1 MSRIIT
7 ISREFGSGGRELGK
21 RLAKALGIPCYDHE
35 IIEMIA
41 KENGFNEDYVA
52 NVGEKSIEA
61 AYPLTIGHRFGMQP
75 FQIMEQPI
83 RVAVAQRQ
91 IIENFAKQGD
101 CVIVGRAA
109 DVILKDYDPL
119 NIFVY
124 ADKDSKIERCQ
135 RRAPQGEHLTPRE
148 IESHMKQIDR
158 NRAQHHQ
165 MYSDSKW
172 GDKGSYDL
180 CVNTTKRFVKDLY
193 RPSPSSARTGST
205 ATVDTYAKEGA
216 AMKVRLN
223 DDPEIVRTIR
233 EGLKRTGGYCPCRL
247 ARTEEN
253 KCMCKEFKDQIA
265 DPNFEGYCHCRLYYK
280 EK

>member
-135 RRAPQGEHLTPRE
+135 RRARRVS
-148 IESHMKQIDR
+148 I
-158 NRAQHHQ
+158 
-165 MYSDSKW
+165 
-172 GDKGSYDL
+172 
-180 CVNTTKRFVKDLY
+180 
-193 RPSPSSARTGST
+193 
-205 ATVDTYAKEGA
+205 
-216 AMKVRLN
+216 
-223 DDPEIVRTIR
+223 
-233 EGLKRTGGYCPCRL
+233 
-247 ARTEEN
+247 
-253 KCMCKEFKDQIA
+253 
-265 DPNFEGYCHCRLYYK
+265 
-280 EK
+280 

>member
-75 FQIMEQPI
+75 F
-83 RVAVAQRQ
+83 
-91 IIENFAKQGD
+91 
-101 CVIVGRAA
+101 
-109 DVILKDYDPL
+109 L

-165 MYSDSKW
+165 MYSDNKW

-180 CVNTTKRFVKDLY
+180 CINTTKRFVKDIV
-193 RPSPSSARTGST
+193 PSI
-205 ATVDTYAKEGA
+205 AKFCEDWFNSHG
-216 AMKVRLN
+216 
-223 DDPEIVRTIR
+223 
-233 EGLKRTGGYCPCRL
+233 
-247 ARTEEN
+247 
-253 KCMCKEFKDQIA
+253 
-265 DPNFEGYCHCRLYYK
+265 
-280 EK
+280 

>member
-1 MSRIIT
+1 MKIIT

-21 RLAKALGIPCYDHE
+21 RLAEELGIHCYDHE
-35 IIEMIA
+35 IIELIA
-41 KENGFNEDYVA
+41 KEHGFDERYVA
-52 NVGEKSIEA
+52 NISEKCIEA
-61 AYPLTIGHRFGMQP
+61 AYPMTIGHRFAMP
-75 FQIMEQPI
+75 SMEIMEQPI
-83 RVAVAQRQ
+83 RVAAAQRQ

-148 IESHMKQIDR
+148 IESRMKQIDR

-172 GDKGSYDL
+172 GAKESYHL
-180 CVNTTKRFVKDLY
+180 CVNTTEKYIK
-193 RPSPSSARTGST
+193 
-205 ATVDTYAKEGA
+205 
-216 AMKVRLN
+216 
-223 DDPEIVRTIR
+223 EIVP
-233 EGLKRTGGYCPCRL
+233 GLAAYVRYWFS
-247 ARTEEN
+247 EE
-253 KCMCKEFKDQIA
+253 
-265 DPNFEGYCHCRLYYK
+265 
-280 EK
+280 

>member
-101 CVIVGRAA
+101 CVIVGRCA
-109 DVILKDYDPL
+109 DVILKDYHPL
-119 NIFVY
+119 NLFVY
-124 ADKDSKIERCQ
+124 ADKEAKIERCL
-135 RRAPQGEHLTPRE
+135 RRAPAGEKLTRGD
-148 IESHMKQIDR
+148 IERRMRQIDR
-158 NRAQHHQ
+158 GRAQYRE
-165 MYSDSKW
+165 MYADSKW
-172 GDKGSYDL
+172 G
-180 CVNTTKRFVKDLY
+180 
-193 RPSPSSARTGST
+193 
-205 ATVDTYAKEGA
+205 AKETYHLCISTTEKYIKEIIPGLA
-216 AMKVRLN
+216 AYVRCWFG
-223 DDPEIVRTIR
+223 E
-233 EGLKRTGGYCPCRL
+233 
-247 ARTEEN
+247 
-253 KCMCKEFKDQIA
+253 
-265 DPNFEGYCHCRLYYK
+265 
-280 EK
+280 

>member
-1 MSRIIT
+1 MAKNKEEKTNVMRALEQKKIAYTAHSYPHEEGVAVDGVTVAKSMGFDPAQVFKTLVAR
-7 ISREFGSGGRELGK
+7 GASGQYYVFDVPVAESLDLK
-21 RLAKALGIPCYDHE
+21 KA
-35 IIEMIA
+35 A
-41 KENGFNEDYVA
+41 RA
-52 NVGEKSIEA
+52 VGEKSIEA

-180 CVNTTKRFVKDLY
+180 CINTTKRFVKDIV
-193 RPSPSSARTGST
+193 PSI
-205 ATVDTYAKEGA
+205 AKFCEDWFNSHG
-216 AMKVRLN
+216 
-223 DDPEIVRTIR
+223 
-233 EGLKRTGGYCPCRL
+233 
-247 ARTEEN
+247 
-253 KCMCKEFKDQIA
+253 
-265 DPNFEGYCHCRLYYK
+265 
-280 EK
+280 

>member
-21 RLAKALGIPCYDHE
+21 RLAKVLGIPCYDHE

-180 CVNTTKRFVKDLY
+180 CINTTKRFVKDIV
-193 RPSPSSARTGST
+193 PSI
-205 ATVDTYAKEGA
+205 AKFCEDWFNSHG
-216 AMKVRLN
+216 
-223 DDPEIVRTIR
+223 
-233 EGLKRTGGYCPCRL
+233 
-247 ARTEEN
+247 
-253 KCMCKEFKDQIA
+253 
-265 DPNFEGYCHCRLYYK
+265 
-280 EK
+280 

>member
-1 MSRIIT
+1 M
-7 ISREFGSGGRELGK
+7 
-21 RLAKALGIPCYDHE
+21 
-35 IIEMIA
+35 
-41 KENGFNEDYVA
+41 
-52 NVGEKSIEA
+52 
-61 AYPLTIGHRFGMQP
+61 
-75 FQIMEQPI
+75 
-83 RVAVAQRQ
+83 AQRQ

-148 IESHMKQIDR
+148 IESRMKQIDR

-180 CVNTTKRFVKDLY
+180 CINTTKRFVKDIV
-193 RPSPSSARTGST
+193 PSI
-205 ATVDTYAKEGA
+205 AKFCEDWFNSHG
-216 AMKVRLN
+216 
-223 DDPEIVRTIR
+223 
-233 EGLKRTGGYCPCRL
+233 
-247 ARTEEN
+247 
-253 KCMCKEFKDQIA
+253 
-265 DPNFEGYCHCRLYYK
+265 
-280 EK
+280 

>member
-135 RRAPQGEHLTPRE
+135 RRAPQGEQLTPRE

-180 CVNTTKRFVKDLY
+180 CINTTKPFVKDIV
-193 RPSPSSARTGST
+193 PSI
-205 ATVDTYAKEGA
+205 AKFCEDWFNSHG
-216 AMKVRLN
+216 
-223 DDPEIVRTIR
+223 
-233 EGLKRTGGYCPCRL
+233 
-247 ARTEEN
+247 
-253 KCMCKEFKDQIA
+253 
-265 DPNFEGYCHCRLYYK
+265 
-280 EK
+280 